1 MVHTEIYTGTS
12 ARGMNQHEQ
21 ATHMN
26 VCMLCSYMCVYMA
39 AILKMHM
46 RTPTEVLQNARSFAR
61 VSQGEYSGEYVTRE
75 LASIY
80 TCIYS
85 YVL

>member
-1 MVHTEIYTGTS
+1 
-12 ARGMNQHEQ
+12 
-21 ATHMN
+21 
-26 VCMLCSYMCVYMA
+26 MA

-61 VSQGEYSGEYVTRE
+61 VAQGEYSGEYVTRE

-80 TCIYS
+80 TCIAMYCLTTES
-85 YVL
+85 VIYYHKGMLWKTTMASTMINYMIVINI